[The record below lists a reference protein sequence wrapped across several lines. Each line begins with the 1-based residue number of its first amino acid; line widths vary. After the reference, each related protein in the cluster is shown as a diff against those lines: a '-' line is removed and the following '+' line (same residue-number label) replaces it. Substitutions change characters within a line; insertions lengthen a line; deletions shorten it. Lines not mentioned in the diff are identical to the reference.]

1 MKKKL
6 IVVVICVVIISS
18 LFIIINPF
26 HQENKKFDSQL
37 FRNAIVA
44 RMESAEEKG
53 EYLLIT
59 RAEGYTMMIWL
70 CDLEFNYTGDEFEG
84 EWLYKIIYNWN
95 GYCNGCEEI
104 TVLVNEKSISINGV
118 NYTFENMEYLLE
130 QLEWQYWFYQKE
142 GNGISIES

>member
-84 EWLYKIIYNWN
+84 EWLYKII
-95 GYCNGCEEI
+95 
-104 TVLVNEKSISINGV
+104 
-118 NYTFENMEYLLE
+118 
-130 QLEWQYWFYQKE
+130 
-142 GNGISIES
+142 